1 METRRWN
8 KEKWWFDDS
17 LHPFKWFETISNQKA
32 SSSLISI
39 SLHYMDPYFLKNA
52 SWDLKWVIIL
62 PSHDSTFECCQF
74 DSNGSSYI
82 DRHKSLKTY
91 IHQILKALQS
101 INQSTHNKR
110 IDVRELLTY
119 NTYIHKKGDRG
130 RVTGILS
137 LQWSLVNL
145 LIVT

>member
-1 METRRWN
+1 MLEMRRWN

-17 LHPFKWFETISNQKA
+17 LHPFQWFETISNQKA

-74 DSNGSSYI
+74 DSYGSSYI
-82 DRHKSLKTY
+82 ERHKSLKNIYSSKHSSRLTSQRIIKESMFVSCWLT
-91 IHQILKALQS
+91 IHISIRKGTEEELQGFYHYS
-101 INQSTHNKR
+101 EVSSTC
-110 IDVRELLTY
+110 
-119 NTYIHKKGDRG
+119 
-130 RVTGILS
+130 
-137 LQWSLVNL
+137 
-145 LIVT
+145 